1 MRRSSS
7 LGFGLLMLTASC
19 MAPVAS
25 TISQSSPEGQSF
37 KPTPT
42 LQVPKS
48 PGVISTAPD
57 AAFRLDEI
65 PGEKQPLDDAFEVEK
80 PTPPSVKAPVSA
92 VNLQDKVSVD
102 LWQWGA
108 KAAVSYTLD
117 EGVEEPYLFLLPELE
132 KRGWKASFFIYTR
145 QPAPAKAWDDILRA
159 YELGHEVSN
168 HTLTHPDM
176 TKVDDAQL
184 TIEMETAIADL
195 KNLGIQRP
203 MYSFAYPYE
212 STNDRVWAVVKKHHR
227 YARAGDQG
235 VAVPP
240 NPVPIN
246 DARKPNFGALTA
258 KANTRNFTVAQWNSW
273 IDATH
278 ASGGWFIEEW
288 HGVEKDGRKGGW
300 EPRTMDEFNA
310 HFDHIE
316 TFGEDL
322 MIQPM
327 GIVGNY
333 IEERES
339 AKLEVQQWSKDGIA
353 LTLSDDFDFVVPLTL
368 RVDLPLEWDA
378 SKVEATQAGKLVTIK
393 VVGPHAVRIAVIP
406 EITLPIRLQQR

>member
-1 MRRSSS
+1 MLFRRAV
-7 LGFGLLMLTASC
+7 GLSTLLLTVSC
-19 MAPVAS
+19 ATPPSAS
-25 TISQSSPEGQSF
+25 TSMSEVESF

-42 LQVPKS
+42 LQVPEAL
-48 PGVISTAPD
+48 GVISTAPSES
-57 AAFRLDEI
+57 FQLDNT
-65 PGEKQPLDDAFEVEK
+65 PK
-80 PTPPSVKAPVSA
+80 PSSSPIAPAEPPVPSA
-92 VNLQDKVSVD
+92 TDYRTKVAVD

-145 QPAPAKAWDDILRA
+145 QPAPAKAWDDILLA
-159 YELGHEVSN
+159 YQKGHEVSN
-168 HTLTHPDM
+168 HTLTHPNM
-176 TKVDDAQL
+176 TTVNDEQL
-184 TIEMETAIADL
+184 VIEMETAIADL

-212 STNDRVWAVVKKHHR
+212 STDDRVWSVVKKYHR
-227 YARAGDQG
+227 YARAGDGG
-235 VAVPP
+235 VEVPP

-278 ASGGWFIEEW
+278 AAGGWFIEEW

-316 TFGEDL
+316 TFGDEL
-322 MIQPM
+322 MIHPM
-327 GIVGNY
+327 GVVGNY
-333 IEERES
+333 IEARES
-339 AKLEVQQWSKDGIA
+339 AKIEVKEWSAEGIE
-353 LTLSDDFDFVVPLTL
+353 LTLSDDFDFTVPLTL
-368 RVDLPLEWDA
+368 LVDLPDSWET
-378 SKVEATQAGKLVTIK
+378 SRVKATQAGKPVALKGAGT
-393 VVGPHAVRIAVIP
+393 HQVRIAVIP
-406 EITLPIRLQQR
+406 DATLAIRLEHL